1 MEKSDADSSTNY
13 NHSVMQPKKNWIKT
27 TENDMKMAENDM
39 KMAEKSMKTAEND
52 MKTAEN
58 SMKTENCLLFGSRID
73 IDNKDSL
80 QARMEKKMN
89 EIVLLNNDIKELKD
103 NANLKEEK
111 LKLLTLELQNENT
124 EIERLNMK
132 IVELM
137 IEKDKKARPS
147 VVDASTMVTFKSN
160 SDKIDKQNLLLIQKN
175 EEITQENRDLKQ
187 DSLNINRRLKELEF
201 ENAKLISNTDSQ
213 VDSF

>member
-1 MEKSDADSSTNY
+1 MEKSDGDSSANY
-13 NHSVMQPKKNWIKT
+13 NHSAMQPKKNFIKT
-27 TENDMKMAENDM
+27 AENWI
-39 KMAEKSMKTAEND
+39 KTAEND

-58 SMKTENCLLFGSRID
+58 SMKTENCLLFGNKID
-73 IDNKDSL
+73 IDSNQIKDL
-80 QARMEKKMN
+80 FQARMEKKMN
-89 EIVLLNNDIKELKD
+89 EIALLNNDIKELKD

-124 EIERLNMK
+124 EIERLKAK
-132 IVELM
+132 IAELM
-137 IEKDKKARPS
+137 NEKEKKVKPC
-147 VVDASTMVTFKSN
+147 VVDASTMVTFKFN

-213 VDSF
+213 VDSLI